1 MSNSRGSAW
10 SKWDLHV
17 HTPDSLVHKYS
28 GADPWETF
36 LQGLEDLPKEFK
48 VIGINDYLFLDGYKK
63 VLKAKNNGRLANIE
77 LFLPVIEL
85 RLDKFGGSNNHL
97 SRVNYHVLFSNELSP
112 ETIEHQFLNALSS
125 KYTLSPTY
133 NSLTNKWAGV
143 PTRQG
148 LEDLGQAIIES
159 VPAKERHKFNAPLIE
174 GFNNLCLPLDSIQS
188 LLSSPYFK
196 GKTITAVGKTEW
208 ADIKWNDQSIAD
220 KKTIINGAD
229 FVFISA
235 ESVDAWK
242 KSKESLTNAKVNDR
256 LLDCSDSHS
265 FSDATTTNRLGKC
278 FTWVK
283 ADPTFEGLRQ
293 ALFEYTGRV
302 KVSNNPPIEPLLGI
316 RDVKLHFPATTKVRS
331 NNGSEPFCFRGET
344 SISFSPYLTC
354 IVGGR
359 GTGKST
365 LLNLLHEKL
374 NPGTTKFFKDNHL
387 IPELEANIQTCVTI
401 DSDFEEKDVEFLQQN
416 EIEQFATT
424 PSRLTQAILSRLS
437 KRDEKELLALIRT
450 QIYAAI
456 QSATD
461 QIERLKTEQAFIKNL
476 SDSEKELA
484 TKKAL
489 IDSFHNEQYGEINGR
504 LALINK
510 EIEELRNG
518 KARVDGFVK
527 ELRTLMS
534 KYSLLTKTPG
544 NIYESQLSMIISAIE
559 EAISS
564 QQWQPA
570 ISAAETREQVL
581 VASVGEL
588 KGQLEGFLKERGLS
602 QENLQDVGK
611 ASERVA
617 QLEAKLPEM
626 RAKVTAIKDEITQF
640 TSQNSLSDTYAAT
653 VLQLLNPINLELHN
667 LSTEVKPIALE
678 YEFDHNS
685 FREAIIRSLKEEV
698 SQDGRGIRID
708 HLTQMLEELD
718 LLALTSLDE
727 LLSQLSDD
735 KETGR
740 ILRDYFSKE
749 PNFKTFKLEVEK
761 ERLNIEQHGRI
772 RVSYDT
778 RPIEN
783 TSFGQ
788 RCTAA
793 IVILLLLGN
802 TPIVIDEPEAH
813 LDSALIAKY
822 LVELVKRVKNDR
834 QVIFATHNANFVVN
848 GDAELVH
855 CFAMADEKVT
865 EITSTAIENLA
876 NRHHLLAL
884 EGGEEAFQRR
894 ELRYGIA

>member
-1 MSNSRGSAW
+1 MSNLRGSTWA
-10 SKWDLHV
+10 KWDLHV
-17 HTPDSLVHKYS
+17 HTPASLVHKYS
-28 GADPWETF
+28 GADPWEAF
-36 LQGLEDLPKEFK
+36 LQGLETLPKEFK

-63 VLKAKNNGRLANIE
+63 VLEAKNNGRLANIE

-97 SRVNYHVLFSNELSP
+97 SRVNYHVLFSDELSP

-125 KYTLSPTY
+125 KYALSPPY
-133 NSLTNKWAGV
+133 SSLTKDWGGV

-148 LEDLGQAIIES
+148 LEDLGRAIIES
-159 VPAKERHKFNAPLIE
+159 VPAQERHKFNAPLIE
-174 GFNNLCLPLDSIQS
+174 GFNNLCLSFDSIQS
-188 LLSSPYFK
+188 LLNSHYFQ

-220 KKTIINGAD
+220 KRTIINRAD

-235 ESVDAWK
+235 ESVDAWR
-242 KSKESLTNAKVNDR
+242 KSKESLTNATVNDR

-265 FSDATTTNRLGKC
+265 FSDANTTNRLGKC
-278 FTWVK
+278 FTWIK

-293 ALFEYTGRV
+293 ALFEYSGRV
-302 KVSNNPPIEPLLGI
+302 KVSNNPPIEPLLDI
-316 RDVKLHFPATTKVRS
+316 REVKLNFPTTTKVQS
-331 NNGSEPFCFRGET
+331 NNGSEVFCFRGDT

-354 IVGGR
+354 IIGGR

-387 IPELEANIQTCVTI
+387 TPELEANIQSCVII
-401 DSDFEEKDVEFLQQN
+401 DNDFEEKDVEFLQQN
-416 EIEQFATT
+416 EIEQLATA
-424 PSRLTQAILSRLS
+424 PSRLTQAILSRLA
-437 KRDEKELLALIRT
+437 KRDEKGLLMLIKT

-456 QSATD
+456 ESATR
-461 QIERLKTEQAFIKNL
+461 QIERLKTEQALIKNL
-476 SDSEKELA
+476 SASEKELA
-484 TKKAL
+484 TKKSL
-489 IDSFHNEQYGEINGR
+489 IDSIHNDQYGAINSK

-518 KARVDGFVK
+518 KSRLDGFVR
-527 ELRTLMS
+527 ELRTIMS
-534 KYSLLTKTPG
+534 KYSLLTETPT
-544 NIYESQLSMIISAIE
+544 NIYESQLSMIVLAIE
-559 EAISS
+559 EAISG
-564 QQWQPA
+564 QQGQPA
-570 ISAAETREQVL
+570 ISAAEAREKAL
-581 VASVGEL
+581 AISVVEL
-588 KGQLEGFLKERGLS
+588 KRQLDGFLKERGLS
-602 QENLQDVGK
+602 QENLQDIGK

-626 RAKVTAIKDEITQF
+626 RAAVNAIKTEISQF
-640 TSQNSLSDTYAAT
+640 TSQNSLSDKYATT
-653 VLQLLNPINLELHN
+653 VLELLNPINLELHN
-667 LSTEVKPIALE
+667 LSTEVKPIALK
-678 YEFDHNS
+678 YEFDENS
-685 FREAIIRSLKEEV
+685 FREAIIRRLKEEV
-698 SQDGRGIRID
+698 AQDGRSIRID
-708 HLTQMLEELD
+708 HLTQILENLD
-718 LLALTSLDE
+718 LLALTSLDKI
-727 LLSQLSDD
+727 LSRLNDD

-855 CFAMADEKVT
+855 CFTMADEKVT
-865 EITSTAIENLA
+865 EITSTTIENLA
-876 NRHHLLAL
+876 HRHHLSRIP
-884 EGGEEAFQRR
+884 Q
-894 ELRYGIA
+894 